1 MGAAVAHAIGH
12 LAVLMGSLYYMHRL
26 LSLSLRDLMRATW
39 RALAACALMIAAVC
53 ALKLYPPV
61 QGDGVTADA
70 LRLGCA
76 VATGVAVYAGT
87 VLLLWWGSGRPQ
99 TSSEAHVMTAVGAD
113 RKSTRLNSNH

>member
-26 LSLSLRDLMRATW
+26 LSLSLRDLVRATW

-53 ALKLYPPV
+53 ARKLYPPV

-76 VATGVAVYAGT
+76 VASGVAVYAGT
-87 VLLLWWGSGRPQ
+87 VLLLWRSEERRVGTECVSTCRSPWSPQ
-99 TSSEAHVMTAVGAD
+99 H
-113 RKSTRLNSNH
+113 